1 MFIIISPKLFSFLFV
16 FHISLRHVLD
26 VSYPEVTNI
35 HWQTDKRTNTVHIY
49 FLLPW
54 GDNLKWQTHR
64 KKEIKFLKSNYK
76 KIVILSSIRGIFLK
90 LQTSITNDLIRYDS
104 HRFLDSFG
112 LFIFRFKSWDGF
124 KHFLAPFYPL
134 KYKAPKC

>member
-54 GDNLKWQTHR
+54 GDNLKWQTHI
-64 KKEIKFLKSNYK
+64 KKEINFLKSNYK
-76 KIVILSSIRGIFLK
+76 NEILIQFNKVVRVLTKAS
-90 LQTSITNDLIRYDS
+90 DLNTTELIGYYS
-104 HRFLDSFG
+104 HRSHDGFG
-112 LFIFRFKSWDGF
+112 LFIFRFKSWGG
-124 KHFLAPFYPL
+124 L
-134 KYKAPKC
+134 KRF